1 MLNRFLTAAALIIV
15 SSYCNSAA
23 NETIQSFSKA
33 KKQLERAVYHD
44 HRETLY
50 CRAEFDNEKKIT
62 LPTGFITTK
71 HKKRANR
78 VEWEHVVPA
87 ENFGRTFVEWREGH
101 PKCRN
106 KKGKYF
112 KGRKCANKLNTQYR
126 YMQADMYNLFPAIGS
141 VNAMRSNYN
150 FVAYLTEESEF
161 GSCNM
166 PIDERKAKPPES
178 ARGRIARTY
187 LYMQTTYKRYKM
199 SKQQE
204 QLMTAWDKLYPTSP
218 WECLRAKRI
227 KKIQGNDNPIMNA
240 RCE

>member
-1 MLNRFLTAAALIIV
+1 MLNRFLTATALIIV
-15 SSYCNSAA
+15 STYCNSAG
-23 NETIQSFSKA
+23 NSEIQSFSKA
-33 KKQLERAVYHD
+33 KKQLERAVYYD

-50 CRAEFDNEKKIT
+50 CGAEFDDKKKIT
-62 LPTGFITTK
+62 PPAGFTTAK
-71 HKKRANR
+71 HKKRASR

-101 PKCRN
+101 SQCIS
-106 KKGKYF
+106 KKGKSF
-112 KGRKCANKLNTQYR
+112 KGRKCASKLNTEYR
-126 YMQADMYNLFPAIGS
+126 YMQSDMYNLFPAIGA

-150 FVAYLTEESEF
+150 FVAYLPEKSEF
-161 GSCNM
+161 GSCDM
-166 PIDERKAKPPES
+166 PIDARKVKPPES

-204 QLMTAWDKLYPTSP
+204 KLMKAWDRMYTVSS

-227 KKIQGNDNPIMNA
+227 NKIQGNGNPIMDT
-240 RCE
+240 RCK